1 MKGEKGGFNLQD
13 IFLNQVRK
21 EKAQV
26 TIYLTNGYQFK
37 GKVVSFDAF
46 TILMNS
52 EGKQMLV
59 YKHAVSTITP
69 LTPLS
74 VDLNEQKPP
83 ETTA

>member
-13 IFLNQVRK
+13 LFLNQVRK
-21 EKAQV
+21 EKSQV

-46 TILMNS
+46 TILMTS

-59 YKHAVSTITP
+59 YKHAISTITP
-69 LTPLS
+69 LTPMT
-74 VDLNEQKPP
+74 VDFAESKSP
-83 ETTA
+83 ETSA

>member
-13 IFLNQVRK
+13 LFLNQVRK
-21 EKAQV
+21 EKTQV

-37 GKVVSFDAF
+37 GKVVSFDSF
-46 TILMNS
+46 TIMMNS

-69 LTPLS
+69 LAPLTL
-74 VDLNEQKPP
+74 DLGESKPP
-83 ETTA
+83 EA